1 MYEWQHFVD
10 NQVQIK
16 LCASVSRPL
25 RTANDFVF
33 SNTAYDMPVWLYF
46 FAVSVMFCP
55 FVLLLTFGHHHL
67 HCRYTIIFLKEHAKE
82 IYAEVRAA
90 YIDTMNKVS
99 VVFSKKSLATSMLAI
114 ILSLVHMHAYY
125 CYLACSNKYV

>member
-1 MYEWQHFVD
+1 MYEWQHLVD
-10 NQVQIK
+10 NQIQIK

-25 RTANDFVF
+25 LTANDFF
-33 SNTAYDMPVWLYF
+33 KYCICLCGYIF

-99 VVFSKKSLATSMLAI
+99 VVFFQEIPSHINVSNNLAI
-114 ILSLVHMHAYY
+114 SSYRVCLVHF
-125 CYLACSNKYV
+125 LN

>member
-10 NQVQIK
+10 NQIQIK

-25 RTANDFVF
+25 LTANDFF
-33 SNTAYDMPVWLYF
+33 KYCICLCGYIF

>member
-10 NQVQIK
+10 NQIQIK

-25 RTANDFVF
+25 LTANDFF
-33 SNTAYDMPVWLYF
+33 KYCICLCGYIF

-55 FVLLLTFGHHHL
+55 SVLLLTFGHHHL

-99 VVFSKKSLATSMLAI
+99 VVFFQEIPSHINVSNNLAI
-114 ILSLVHMHAYY
+114 SSYRVCLVHF
-125 CYLACSNKYV
+125 LN

>member
-10 NQVQIK
+10 NQIQIK

-25 RTANDFVF
+25 LTANDFF
-33 SNTAYDMPVWLYF
+33 KYCICLCGYIF

-99 VVFSKKSLATSMLAI
+99 VVFFQEIPRHINVSNNLAI
-114 ILSLVHMHAYY
+114 SSYRVCLVHF
-125 CYLACSNKYV
+125 LN

>member
-1 MYEWQHFVD
+1 LQIFEFVIQKFYALRKPKT
-10 NQVQIK
+10 NIQI
-16 LCASVSRPL
+16 LQQS
-25 RTANDFVF
+25 
-33 SNTAYDMPVWLYF
+33 
-46 FAVSVMFCP
+46 
-55 FVLLLTFGHHHL
+55 VLLKYK
-67 HCRYTIIFLKEHAKE
+67 YTIIFLKEHAKE

-114 ILSLVHMHAYY
+114 ILSLVHMHVYY

>member
-25 RTANDFVF
+25 LTANDFF
-33 SNTAYDMPVWLYF
+33 KYCICLCGYIF

-55 FVLLLTFGHHHL
+55 FVLLLTFGHHHP

-99 VVFSKKSLATSMLAI
+99 VVFFQEIPSHINVSNNLAI
-114 ILSLVHMHAYY
+114 SSYRVCLVHF
-125 CYLACSNKYV
+125 LN

>member
-10 NQVQIK
+10 NQIQIK

-25 RTANDFVF
+25 LTANGFF
-33 SNTAYDMPVWLYF
+33 KYCICLCGYIF

-55 FVLLLTFGHHHL
+55 SVLLLTFGHHHL

-99 VVFSKKSLATSMLAI
+99 VVFFQEIPSHINVSNNLVISSYACLLL
-114 ILSLVHMHAYY
+114 LSCM
-125 CYLACSNKYV
+125 

>member
-99 VVFSKKSLATSMLAI
+99 VVFFQEVPSHINVSNNLVISSYACLLL
-114 ILSLVHMHAYY
+114 LSCM
-125 CYLACSNKYV
+125 

>member
-25 RTANDFVF
+25 LTANGFF
-33 SNTAYDMPVWLYF
+33 KYCICLCGYIF

-55 FVLLLTFGHHHL
+55 FVLLLTFGHHHP

-99 VVFSKKSLATSMLAI
+99 VVFFQEIPSHINVSNNLVISSYACLLL
-114 ILSLVHMHAYY
+114 LSCM
-125 CYLACSNKYV
+125 

>member
-25 RTANDFVF
+25 LTANDFF
-33 SNTAYDMPVWLYF
+33 KYCICLCGYIF

-55 FVLLLTFGHHHL
+55 SVLLLTFGHHHL

-99 VVFSKKSLATSMLAI
+99 VVFFQEIPSHINVSNNLVISSYACLLL
-114 ILSLVHMHAYY
+114 LSCM
-125 CYLACSNKYV
+125 

>member
-16 LCASVSRPL
+16 LCVSVSRPL
-25 RTANDFVF
+25 LTANGFF
-33 SNTAYDMPVWLYF
+33 KYCICLCGYIF

-99 VVFSKKSLATSMLAI
+99 VVFFQEIPSHINVSNNLVISSYACLLL
-114 ILSLVHMHAYY
+114 LSCM
-125 CYLACSNKYV
+125 